1 MPDQRRGLLLGV
13 GAYALWG
20 AFPLYWPLLE
30 PSGAAEILAH
40 RMVWSMLVMGL
51 LVVVLGRVSQVK
63 AILANRRVTVLL
75 VLAAMAITVNWAT
88 FIYGV
93 NSGRVVETSLGYF
106 INPLVTVLLA
116 VLILHERLRR
126 LQWVAMGIGFVAVAV
141 LALDYGRPPWIAI
154 ILAFS
159 FGSYALAKKSA
170 NVGAVESLAVETSV
184 IAPFALAYLVV
195 LTTLGRST
203 FATEGLGHALLIPTT
218 GVVTAIPL
226 ILFGAAAVRIS
237 MVSLGL
243 LQYLAPILQ
252 FALGLLVFHETMTP
266 GRWIGFA
273 LVWTA
278 LALFTVEAVR
288 HRSRQLRLTVAAS
301 ALG

>member
-51 LVVVLGRVSQVK
+51 LVIVFGRIARVH
-63 AILANRRVTVLL
+63 AILADRRTTLLL
-75 VLAAMAITVNWAT
+75 VAAAVTITINWAT

-126 LQWVAMGIGFVAVAV
+126 VQWFAVGLGFVAVVV
-141 LALDYGRPPWIAI
+141 LAVDYGRPPWIAL

-159 FGSYALAKKSA
+159 FGTYALAKKSA
-170 NVGAVESLAVETSV
+170 NVGPVESLAVETAL
-184 IAPFALAYLVV
+184 IAPFALAYLIV
-195 LTTLGRST
+195 LASLGRST

-226 ILFGAAAVRIS
+226 ILFGAAAVRIP

-243 LQYLAPILQ
+243 LQYLAPLIQ
-252 FALGLLVFHETMTP
+252 FALGLLVFHEAMTT
-266 GRWIGFA
+266 GRWVGFA
-273 LVWTA
+273 LVWAA
-278 LALFTVEAVR
+278 LALFTAEAVR

-301 ALG
+301 AL